1 MREVAR
7 GEGRGQ
13 QEEEKEQEAAPT
25 KGVYPALAN
34 REANKRIPK
43 LQALA
48 GIHAKRLLLN
58 CRARPSHERIAQT
71 SQVASFVAAAASLLL
86 TKIGT

>member
-1 MREVAR
+1 VREVAR

-25 KGVYPALAN
+25 KGVYPASAN

-43 LQALA
+43 LMSAR
-48 GIHAKRLLLN
+48 KR
-58 CRARPSHERIAQT
+58 CT
-71 SQVASFVAAAASLLL
+71 STRGHSR
-86 TKIGT
+86 